1 MLLIPNHWTLNKEAL
16 YRKFVF
22 KDFNTAFEFIAKVA
36 LIAQEQNHHPTWTNT
51 YNIVEIWLITHDAN
65 NSITDKD
72 IEMAIA
78 INSIT
83 EP

>member
-22 KDFNTAFEFIAKVA
+22 KVFNTAFEFIAKVA

-51 YNIVEIWLITHDAN
+51 YNTVEIWLITHDAN
-65 NSITDKD
+65 NSITDKN